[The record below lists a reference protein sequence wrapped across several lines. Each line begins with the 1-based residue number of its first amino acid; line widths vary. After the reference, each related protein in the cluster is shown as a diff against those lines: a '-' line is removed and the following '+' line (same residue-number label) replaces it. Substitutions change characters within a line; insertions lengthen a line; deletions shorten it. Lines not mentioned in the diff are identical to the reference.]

1 MEEKSKI
8 SLDNNISKLIKI
20 LKKTYEKEETTEII
34 EERATLCSNL
44 AVLYTKKESLEDSQ
58 KFFLESIQGYEKL
71 NDDFKLAST
80 KGALSSLYI
89 QMGKYSLAK
98 HYAEEA
104 YLYWEKSMHL
114 NERLACLQNLGI
126 ILLKLNEEAEA
137 SDYVLEA
144 IKMAIQL
151 QDEDQFAQSIHILL
165 NYFENKKRYDML
177 LELKKK
183 ALEFWEQMNLEE
195 RQFKT
200 LIDLGVISQILEGFE
215 DAVIY
220 FKKAFNIG
228 YKSGNLEQMYLAEGF
243 IAESYLNKKDIEK
256 AKYTYLQAFKLAVF
270 LNMNGKHQNDVNLM
284 RMALLSLGFT
294 VEELLK
300 EADDALK
307 EIKKGKK

>member
-8 SLDNNISKLIKI
+8 SLDNDISKLIKI
-20 LKKTYEKEETTEII
+20 LKKTYEKEETTKNI
-34 EERATLCSNL
+34 EERAALCSNL
-44 AVLYTKKESLEDSQ
+44 AVLYTKKENLEDSQ
-58 KFFLESIQGYEKL
+58 KFFLESIQEYEKL
-71 NDDFKLAST
+71 HDDFKLAST

-89 QMGKYSLAK
+89 QMRKYSLAK

-104 YLYWEKSMHL
+104 YQYWKKSMYL

-126 ILLKLNEEAEA
+126 ILLKLNEEVEA

-144 IKMAIQL
+144 MKMAIQL

-165 NYFENKKRYDML
+165 NYFETNKRYDML

-200 LIDLGVISQILEGFE
+200 LIDLGVLSQILEGF
-215 DAVIY
+215 DIAVIN

-228 YKSGNLEQMYLAEGF
+228 YKSGNIEQMFLAEGF
-243 IAESYLNKKDIEK
+243 LAESFLNKKDIEK

-270 LNMNGKHQNDVNLM
+270 LNINGNHQNDVNLM
-284 RMALLSLGFT
+284 RIALLSLGFT

-300 EADDALK
+300 EAEDALK
-307 EIKKGKK
+307 EIKEGKK

>member
-1 MEEKSKI
+1 MEGNSKI
-8 SLDNNISKLIKI
+8 SLDNDISKMIKI

-34 EERATLCSNL
+34 EKRATLCSNL
-44 AVLYTKKESLEDSQ
+44 AVLYIQKENLEDSQ
-58 KFFLESIQGYEKL
+58 KFFLESIQEYEKL
-71 NDDFKLAST
+71 SDDFKLAST

-89 QMGKYSLAK
+89 QMGKFSLAK

-104 YLYWEKSMHL
+104 NQFWKKSMHL

-126 ILLKLNEEAEA
+126 ILLKLNEEVEA

-144 IKMAIQL
+144 MKMAMQL

-165 NYFENKKRYDML
+165 NYFETKKRYDML

-215 DAVIY
+215 DAVAY

-228 YKSGNLEQMYLAEGF
+228 YRSGNLEQMYLAEGF
-243 IAESYLNKKDIEK
+243 VAESYLNKKDIEK
-256 AKYTYLQAFKLAVF
+256 AKYTYLQAFKLAVY

-300 EADDALK
+300 EAEDALK